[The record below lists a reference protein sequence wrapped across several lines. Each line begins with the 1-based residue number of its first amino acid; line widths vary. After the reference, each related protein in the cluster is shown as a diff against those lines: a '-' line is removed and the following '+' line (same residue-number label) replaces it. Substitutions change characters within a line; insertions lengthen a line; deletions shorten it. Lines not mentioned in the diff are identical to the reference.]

1 MKHPSQWTVNYSGGF
16 SEAFIVILC
25 LWMLMK
31 CEILAKAYNFLLT
44 RLQIFIAWVSKP
56 SLLFKST
63 RNSFLSLLCLMTSF
77 IILIKKR
84 SFILETRWHLSFD
97 TLRIFLRTAQK
108 QFFLAPLVFSEWRQH
123 FQNTHT
129 ECYHLSNS

>member
-84 SFILETRWHLSFD
+84 SFILETRWHLSALHFKNFFKNRSK
-97 TLRIFLRTAQK
+97 TIFPSSPS
-108 QFFLAPLVFSEWRQH
+108 FFRMASTFSE
-123 FQNTHT
+123 HT
-129 ECYHLSNS
+129 YGVLSST